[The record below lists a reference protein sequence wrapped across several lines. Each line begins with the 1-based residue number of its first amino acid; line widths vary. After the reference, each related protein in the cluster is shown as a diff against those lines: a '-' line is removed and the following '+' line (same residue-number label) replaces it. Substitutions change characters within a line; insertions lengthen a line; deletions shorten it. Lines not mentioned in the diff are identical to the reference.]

1 MIQLISRSFLA
12 SHMCLFE
19 VGAAWVLDS
28 STYPIIVPPL
38 DRKGVIEY
46 LGDTHTGFMGTEVEV
61 EEQGM
66 AF

>member
-1 MIQLISRSFLA
+1 
-12 SHMCLFE
+12 MCLFE